1 MKQMN
6 LSDLTDK
13 ELLQEA
19 KRIRSTKL
27 YDAVIFGV
35 LIGITTYSSV
45 VNGFGLLSFLPLI
58 YVPVAIKNKTKNKE
72 VEELL
77 TERNLT

>member
-1 MKQMN
+1 MN